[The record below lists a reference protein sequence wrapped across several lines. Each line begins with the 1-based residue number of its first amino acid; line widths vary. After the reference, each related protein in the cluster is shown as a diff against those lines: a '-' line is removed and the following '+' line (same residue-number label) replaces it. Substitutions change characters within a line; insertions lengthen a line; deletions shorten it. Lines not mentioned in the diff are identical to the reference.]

1 MIRAVALCTL
11 LTACPAV
18 ALELPQGARL
28 LSERDSPFDSYA
40 LPRAAFAGDA
50 VPAQIFE
57 GRVERRTWRMEGG
70 PFEPLQLLAPL
81 RDQLAARGYEII
93 FECRAQGCGGF
104 DFRFG
109 TEIAPAPHMHVDIGN
124 FRFLS
129 AIRKGDEALSLL
141 ISSTGNSAYIQ
152 EIHVAPTA
160 SAAEGAAPDVLQPP
174 VAGLTPDEALA
185 GASRPANAVSTAV
198 GDALLSRGHI
208 LLGDLDFGT
217 GANALGPPGSY
228 DTLAGIAAFLAAN
241 PSYRIVLVGHTD
253 SIGALAA
260 NIALSKRRAET
271 VRDRLVTAYAVAPNR
286 VEAEGVGYLAPIAS
300 NLTPEGREKNRR
312 VEALVLPMR

>member
-28 LSERDSPFDSYA
+28 LSERVSPFDSYA
-40 LPRAAFAGDA
+40 LPRAAFVGDG

-57 GRVERRTWRMEGG
+57 GQVERRTWRMEGG
-70 PFEPLQLLAPL
+70 PFAPLQLLAPL
-81 RDQLAARGYEII
+81 RDQLAARGYEIL

-141 ISSTGNSAYIQ
+141 VSSTGRSSYIQ
-152 EIHVAPTA
+152 EIHVVPVAP
-160 SAAEGAAPDVLQPP
+160 AAEGAVQDALQPP
-174 VAGLTPDEALA
+174 VAGLVPDEALP
-185 GASRPANAVSTAV
+185 GASALGNAVS
-198 GDALLSRGHI
+198 DALLSRGHI

-253 SIGALAA
+253 SVGGLAA
-260 NIALSKRRAET
+260 NITLSKRRAET
-271 VRDRLVTAYAVAPNR
+271 VRDRLVSAYAVAPDR
-286 VEAEGVGYLAPIAS
+286 VEAEGVGYLGPIAS
-300 NLTPEGREKNRR
+300 NLTAEGREKNRR
-312 VEALVLPMR
+312 VEAMVLPLK

>member
-40 LPRAAFAGDA
+40 LPLAAFAGDA

-70 PFEPLQLLAPL
+70 PFAPLQLLAPL
-81 RDQLAARGYEII
+81 RDQLAARGYEIV

-109 TEIAPAPHMHVDIGN
+109 TEIAPAPHMHVNIGN

-129 AIRKGDEALSLL
+129 AIRKDDEALSLL
-141 ISSTGNSAYIQ
+141 VSSTGSSAYIQ
-152 EIHVAPTA
+152 EIHVAPLAPTV
-160 SAAEGAAPDVLQPP
+160 EGAAPETLSPP
-174 VAGLTPDEALA
+174 ISGSTPEEAA
-185 GASRPANAVSTAV
+185 QGGGALGTAVS
-198 GDALLSRGHI
+198 DALLSRGHVG
-208 LLGDLDFGT
+208 LEDLDFGT
-217 GANALGPPGSY
+217 GTNALGPPGSY
-228 DTLAGIAAFLAAN
+228 DTLAGIAAFLIAN

-253 SIGALAA
+253 SVGGLAA

-271 VRDRLVTAYAVAPNR
+271 VRERLVSAYGVAPDR
-286 VEAEGVGYLAPIAS
+286 VDAEGVGYLAPIAS

-312 VEALVLPMR
+312 VEAMVLPTR

>member
-28 LSERDSPFDSYA
+28 LSERVSPFDSYA
-40 LPRAAFAGDA
+40 LPRAAFVGGA

-57 GRVERRTWRMEGG
+57 GQVERRTWRLEGG
-70 PFEPLQLLAPL
+70 PFAPLQLLAPL
-81 RDQLAARGYEII
+81 RAQLAARGYEIL
-93 FECRAQGCGGF
+93 FECRAHGCGGF

-109 TEIAPAPHMHVDIGN
+109 IEIAPAPHMHVDIGN

-141 ISSTGNSAYIQ
+141 ISSTGSSSYIQ
-152 EIHVAPTA
+152 EIHVVP
-160 SAAEGAAPDVLQPP
+160 AALAEEGAVPDLPP
-174 VAGLTPDEALA
+174 LPVPERGPDEALP
-185 GASRPANAVSTAV
+185 GASALGTAVS
-198 GDALLSRGHI
+198 DALLSHGHI
-208 LLGDLDFGT
+208 LLEDLDFDTGT
-217 GANALGPPGSY
+217 NALGPPGSY

-241 PSYRIVLVGHTD
+241 PTYRIVLVGHTD
-253 SIGALAA
+253 SVGTLAA

-271 VRDRLVTAYAVAPNR
+271 VRDRLVSAYAVAPSR
-286 VEAEGVGYLAPIAS
+286 VEADGVGYLAPIAT
-300 NLTPEGREKNRR
+300 NLTPAGRERNRR
-312 VEALVLPMR
+312 VEALVLPFQ